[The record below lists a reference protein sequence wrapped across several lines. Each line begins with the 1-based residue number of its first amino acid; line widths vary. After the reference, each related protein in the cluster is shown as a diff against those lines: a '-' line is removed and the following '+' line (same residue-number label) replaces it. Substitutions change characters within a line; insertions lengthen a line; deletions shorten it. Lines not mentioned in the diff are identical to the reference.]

1 MEFKN
6 QQEALSRLHI
16 YADCRRQAILICGPS
31 GAGKTYLAKQYSYML
46 NIPDFQIIDAKVGT
60 VREAIES
67 SYALSNDMVLCI
79 ENLDVGVDGA
89 SYALLKFLEEPKL
102 NTYLV
107 VTCRN
112 IRQIPDTIVSRCVTI
127 DVPRMTADDLLLYAS
142 SSNPTVLP
150 TLQADNTLWKCVR
163 APSDIDALSQLSS
176 EQLKYFPSV
185 CGFIDTKNSVSTIV
199 WRFQKFPD
207 NTSTPIRIVIRYLMY
222 SNSTWVQPCINCLN
236 AIASGRLGTHAAL
249 SRLAF
254 ELKYGWV

>member
-67 SYALSNDMVLCI
+67 SYAMSNNMVLCI
-79 ENLDVGVDGA
+79 ENLDLGVDGA
-89 SYALLKFLEEPKL
+89 SYALLKFLEEPKI

-112 IRQIPDTIVSRCVTI
+112 IRQIPDTIVSRCVTV
-127 DVPRMTADDLLLYAS
+127 DVPRMTADDLLMYAK
-142 SSNPTVLP
+142 SSNPGALP
-150 TLQADNTLWKCVR
+150 VLQADTILWKCVR
-163 APSDIDALSQLSS
+163 APSDIDVLSQLSP
-176 EQLKYFPSV
+176 EQLKYFPTVSETI
-185 CGFIDTKNSVSTIV
+185 GTKNSVSTIV
-199 WRFQKFPD
+199 WHFQKFPD
-207 NTSTPIRIVIRYLMY
+207 NTATPIRIVIRYLMY
-222 SNSTWVQPCINCLN
+222 SDNLYKVAPMYYLN
-236 AIASGRLGTHAAL
+236 TSGIVLL
-249 SRLAF
+249 F
-254 ELKYGWV
+254 V